1 MVRNDSSSQR
11 IDSFLATIDAIRGND
26 EENSLLQ
33 TPNSST
39 PKKDNKE
46 NEDPTLS
53 ENKKSL
59 KRKFEKN
66 KTINGRAKRNRCQLT
81 SMLELEKEIEGN
93 VDLDFKTFLENCI
106 FVGFS
111 SSSTILVQHQEN
123 LLSVDFSRL
132 SEDLFYQIIV
142 KDYGNF
148 DVDEIENPIDLPAVL
163 QLSSVDPLKWERLL
177 HSLKVMREMLL
188 DYFGI
193 LIDEDLNLRGMPKII
208 DDYRPEFNKIYK
220 FFEYL
225 EDTNWRNEGKCLK
238 SVAKA
243 LAKFYS
249 FAHYEADE
257 LDYLKEVMENTIFPI
272 YKSDFFLPQLCDDF
286 SEPVMLTSLPA
297 LYKVFERC

>member
-11 IDSFLATIDAIRGND
+11 IDSFLATIDAIRGNNK
-26 EENSLLQ
+26 ENEPRQ
-33 TPNSST
+33 PQSST
-39 PKKDNKE
+39 PKKE
-46 NEDPTLS
+46 NETASPIS

-66 KTINGRAKRNRCQLT
+66 ETINGRAKRNRCQLT

-93 VDLDFKTFLENCI
+93 VDLDFKSFLENCI
-106 FVGFS
+106 FVGFAS
-111 SSSTILVQHQEN
+111 SSNILVQHQEN
-123 LLSVDFSRL
+123 LLSVDFSHL

-148 DVDEIENPIDLPAVL
+148 DVDELENPIDLPAIL
-163 QLSSVDPLKWERLL
+163 QISSIDPLKWERLL
-177 HSLKVMREMLL
+177 HSLKIMREMLL

-193 LIDEDLNLRGMPKII
+193 QIDEDLYLRGMPKII

-225 EDTNWRNEGKCLK
+225 QDTNWKHEGKCLK
-238 SVAKA
+238 SVSKA

-249 FAHYEADE
+249 FAHYEQDE

-272 YKSDFFLPQLCDDF
+272 YKSDFFLPQLSDDF